1 MTEKMLRDF
10 CDFGLDSG
18 LFDTLKK
25 TLANYNPTANTTIVG
40 IMQSSIFGVG
50 ASMLTLFMLLELVSL
65 INRVD
70 SGQGLSGTKIP
81 ANALI
86 KFAVLSLFYC
96 NIPAVINGIE
106 AVGVYIASSLGTA
119 AGSSVSMGITE
130 ADVST
135 MVEAMNDIGIV
146 ERIFT
151 IIVLLLCWLVM
162 KVVQFILS
170 VTVLFR
176 MVEMWLMLLFSPI
189 PLACIA
195 SQEFKQVAINFLKSY
210 AAISLRGAAI
220 IGCFIIYYA
229 LVGSSVVSYDASMD
243 INDFIGGFLI
253 DNLLYIIVLG
263 VSVFSSGK
271 IINKIL
277 GVF

>member
-10 CDFGLDSG
+10 CNFGLDSG
-18 LFDTLKK
+18 LFDTLRK
-25 TLANYNPTANTTIVG
+25 TLANYNPTANSTIIG
-40 IMQSSIFGVG
+40 IMQSSVFGVG
-50 ASMLTLFMLLELVSL
+50 ASMLTLFMLLELVTL

-70 SGQGLSGTKIP
+70 SGQGLNGTKIP

-96 NIPAVINGIE
+96 NIPKVINGIE
-106 AVGVYIASSLGTA
+106 AVGVYIASSLGSVAT
-119 AGSSVSMGITE
+119 SSGGMGTTE
-130 ADVST
+130 ADVNT
-135 MVEAMNDIGIV
+135 MVDAMNDIGIV

-151 IIVLLLCWLVM
+151 IIVLLLCWLIM

-195 SQEFKQVAINFLKSY
+195 SQEFKQTAINFLKSY

-229 LVGSSVVSYDASMD
+229 LVGSSIVSYDSSMD

-253 DNLLYIIVLG
+253 DNLLYVIVLG

>member
-18 LFDTLKK
+18 FFETLRK
-25 TLANYNPTANTTIVG
+25 TLANYNPTANSTIIG
-40 IMQSSIFGVG
+40 IMQSSVFGVG
-50 ASMLTLFMLLELVSL
+50 ASMLTLFMLLELVTL

-70 SGQGLSGTKIP
+70 SGQGLNGTKIP

-96 NIPAVINGIE
+96 NIPKVINGIE
-106 AVGVYIASSLGTA
+106 AVGVYIASSLGSVIT
-119 AGSSVSMGITE
+119 SSGGMGITE
-130 ADVST
+130 ADVNT
-135 MVEAMNDIGIV
+135 MVDAMNDIGIV

-151 IIVLLLCWLVM
+151 IIVLLLCWLIM

-176 MVEMWLMLLFSPI
+176 MVEIWLMLLFSPI

-195 SQEFKQVAINFLKSY
+195 SQEFKQTAINFLKSY

-229 LVGSSVVSYDASMD
+229 LVGSSIVAYDSSMD

-253 DNLLYIIVLG
+253 DNLLYVIVLG

>member
-25 TLANYNPTANTTIVG
+25 TLANYNPTANNTIVG

-70 SGQGLSGTKIP
+70 SGQGLNGTKIP

-176 MVEMWLMLLFSPI
+176 MVEMWLMMLFSPI

-195 SQEFKQVAINFLKSY
+195 SQEFKQTAINCLKSY